1 MHIQNIFIQ
10 PQMKK
15 KIERSK
21 LLRVFN
27 SLCAALFMGAA
38 IYIVVMG
45 FNSVAM
51 AAIAISVAG
60 AAAPIVQSDEGIWEI
75 VVGTFEAMID
85 GVVTVVEGIASAM
98 ASLFS

>member
-1 MHIQNIFIQ
+1 MV

-15 KIERSK
+15 NIERSK
-21 LLRVFN
+21 FLRAFN

-38 IYIVVMG
+38 IYIVVVG

-60 AAAPIVQSDEGIWEI
+60 AAAPIVQSNEGIWEI

-85 GVVTVVEGIASAM
+85 GVVAVVEGIASAM

>member
-1 MHIQNIFIQ
+1 MV

-15 KIERSK
+15 VERSR
-21 LLRVFN
+21 LLRAFN

-38 IYIVVMG
+38 IYIVVVG

-60 AAAPIVQSDEGIWEI
+60 AAAPLAQSNEGIWEI

-85 GVVTVVEGIASAM
+85 GVVAVVEGIASAI